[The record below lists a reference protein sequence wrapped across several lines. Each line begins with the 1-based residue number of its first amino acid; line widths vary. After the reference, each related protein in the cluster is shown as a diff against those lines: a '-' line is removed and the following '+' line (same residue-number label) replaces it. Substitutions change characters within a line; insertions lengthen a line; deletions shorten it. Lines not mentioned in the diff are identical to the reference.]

1 MPFLSHPLR
10 VFRSIGALAVMIVL
24 ATSAWASPRP
34 RMEVLLIK
42 LIFTDP
48 VTRKTVLDGAG
59 YCQNGK
65 SSLQSIARAAPQG
78 NLLWN
83 ASVPRWFSPRQTE
96 CDVSPWVKDW
106 HSPEERGYDYESLGI
121 RFARTLDSL
130 VFATAGGMFAL
141 AATDGRLRF
150 EWVARKTSESFYY
163 FDSGSFEVH
172 RGQSIACTG
181 KADAARV
188 LAACEDRIFFFDQQ
202 VAVALAA
209 NSGKVI
215 AETPFEQRFRARGA
229 TATRD
234 QARIP
239 LGPYDLVLRGT
250 TFL

>member
-1 MPFLSHPLR
+1 MRALPL
-10 VFRSIGALAVMIVL
+10 IGALAVMVVL
-24 ATSAWASPRP
+24 ATLARASPP
-34 RMEVLLIK
+34 PHTDVLLIK
-42 LIFTDP
+42 LTFTNP
-48 VTRKTVLDGAG
+48 VTRRTASDGAA

-83 ASVPRWFSPRQTE
+83 VPVPGWFSPRQTE

-150 EWVARKTSESFYY
+150 EWVAHKTSESFYY

-172 RGQSIACTG
+172 RGQSIVCTG

-229 TATRD
+229 TVTRD

-239 LGPYDLVLRGT
+239 LGPYDLVLRGI